1 MRLSLDQIKAGW
13 NEVEAGGAT
22 PPASS
27 IPKEYRHYVPLTE
40 AAHAFVRWAQSPQD
54 RVYLGIEPL
63 DAEMRGIAPGELAM
77 MLGYSHGGKT
87 LVLLH
92 ALRNN
97 RDKKIA
103 LFIPDEPK
111 TLVLTK
117 LTCMHHNIDARQL
130 EMRVAND
137 DKEAIDLL
145 RQTAEEDFP
154 NLAVFDQ
161 PLVPA
166 DMERAYNEVCDVW
179 GDKPDLAVVDYLEL
193 VEAGEQVPEKAG
205 FLKGFGRRHDIPMLV
220 LHQTSRTSG
229 ADGRKLTI
237 SSGAYGGEQQATSI
251 IGVRRK
257 KMEIGAEI
265 QDLRER
271 LDRNHTEKAQE
282 RLEMLMYDQKVHEYT
297 ITLSLLKNKRPA
309 GMLVDDVDFEIDVK
323 TGRLWELKN
332 GELPDQY
339 LRSAQWSQAELPS
352 AQPF

>member
-1 MRLSLDQIKAGW
+1 MRLSLDQIQAGW
-13 NEVEAGGAT
+13 DSVEAGGAT
-22 PPASS
+22 PPAFTV
-27 IPKEYRHYVPLTE
+27 PKEYRHYVPLTE
-40 AAHAFVRWAQSPQD
+40 AAHSFVRWAQSPED
-54 RVYLGIEPL
+54 RVYLGIEPI
-63 DAEMRGIAPGELAM
+63 DNEMRGIAPGEMSM

-130 EMRVAND
+130 EQRVAED
-137 DKEAIDLL
+137 DKTAIDLL

-166 DMERAYNEVCDVW
+166 DMERAYGEVCDVW
-179 GDKPDLAVVDYLEL
+179 GDKPDLVVVDYLEL
-193 VEAGEQVPEKAG
+193 VEAGEMVPEKAG
-205 FLKGFGRRHDIPMLV
+205 YLKGFGRRHDVPLLV
-220 LHQTSRTSG
+220 LHQTSRSSG
-229 ADGRKLTI
+229 AEGRKLTM

-257 KMEIGAEI
+257 KYEIMAEI
-265 QDLRER
+265 QELRER
-271 LDRNHTEKAQE
+271 LDKNHNERYQE
-282 RLEMLMYDQKVHEYT
+282 RLESLVYDLRVHEYT
-297 ITLSLLKNKRPA
+297 ITMSLLKNKRPA
-309 GMLVDDVDFEIDVK
+309 GMLVDDVDFELDVR

-339 LRSAQWSQAELPS
+339 IRGAQWTQQEL
-352 AQPF
+352 

>member
-1 MRLSLDQIKAGW
+1 MRLSLEQIQAGW
-13 NEVEAGGAT
+13 DSVEAGGAT
-22 PPASS
+22 PPAFT

-40 AAHAFVRWAQSPQD
+40 AAHSFVRWAQSPED
-54 RVYLGIEPL
+54 RVYLGIEPI
-63 DAEMRGIAPGELAM
+63 DNEMRGIAPGEMSM

-130 EMRVAND
+130 EQRVAED
-137 DKEAIDLL
+137 DKTAIDLL

-166 DMERAYNEVCDVW
+166 DMERAYGEVCDVW
-179 GDKPDLAVVDYLEL
+179 GDKPDLVVVDYLEL
-193 VEAGEQVPEKAG
+193 VEAGEMVPEKAG
-205 FLKGFGRRHDIPMLV
+205 YLKGFGRRHDVPLLV
-220 LHQTSRTSG
+220 LHQTSRSSG
-229 ADGRKLTI
+229 AEGRKLTM

-257 KMEIGAEI
+257 KYEIMAEI
-265 QDLRER
+265 QELRER
-271 LDRNHTEKAQE
+271 LDKNHNERYQE
-282 RLEMLMYDQKVHEYT
+282 RLESLVYDLRVHEYT
-297 ITLSLLKNKRPA
+297 ITMSLLKNKRPA
-309 GMLVDDVDFEIDVK
+309 GMLVDDVDFELDVR

-339 LRSAQWSQAELPS
+339 IRGAQWTQQEL
-352 AQPF
+352 

>member
-1 MRLSLDQIKAGW
+1 MRLSLEQLQAGW
-13 NEVEAGGAT
+13 NEVETGAT
-22 PPASS
+22 APVSS
-27 IPKEYRHYVPLTE
+27 IHREYRHYVPLSE
-40 AAHAFVRWAQSPQD
+40 AAHSYVRWAQNPD
-54 RVYLGIEPL
+54 ERVYLGIEPI
-63 DAEMRGIAPGELAM
+63 DNEMRGIAPGELSM

-117 LTCMHHNIDARQL
+117 LTCMHHNIDARLL
-130 EMRVAND
+130 EQRVAED
-137 DKEAIDLL
+137 DTQAIDLL

-161 PLVPA
+161 PLLPA
-166 DMERAYNEVCDVW
+166 DMERAYGEVCDVW
-179 GDKPDLAVVDYLEL
+179 NSKPDLVVVDYLEL

-257 KMEIGAEI
+257 KYEIAAEI
-265 QDLRER
+265 QELREK
-271 LDRNHTEKAQE
+271 LDRNHSEKAQE
-282 RLEMLMYDQKVHEYT
+282 RLEMLMYDSRIHEYT
-297 ITLSLLKNKRPA
+297 ISLSLLKNKRP
-309 GMLVDDVDFEIDVK
+309 GGTLVDDVDFELDTK
-323 TGRLWELKN
+323 TGRLWELKD

-339 LRSAQWSQAELPS
+339 LRHASWTKQELL
-352 AQPF
+352 

>member
-1 MRLSLDQIKAGW
+1 LRLSLEQIQAGW
-13 NEVEAGGAT
+13 DSVEAGGAT
-22 PPASS
+22 PPAFTV
-27 IPKEYRHYVPLTE
+27 PKEYRHYVPLTE
-40 AAHAFVRWAQSPQD
+40 AAHSFVRWAQSPED
-54 RVYLGIEPL
+54 RVYLGIEPI
-63 DAEMRGIAPGELAM
+63 DNEMRGIAPGEMSM

-130 EMRVAND
+130 EQRVAED
-137 DKEAIDLL
+137 DKTAIDLL

-166 DMERAYNEVCDVW
+166 DMERAYGEVCDVW
-179 GDKPDLAVVDYLEL
+179 GDKPDLVVVDYLEL
-193 VEAGEQVPEKAG
+193 VEAGEMVPEKAG
-205 FLKGFGRRHDIPMLV
+205 YLKGFGRRHDVPLLV
-220 LHQTSRTSG
+220 LHQTSRSSG
-229 ADGRKLTI
+229 AEGRKLTM

-257 KMEIGAEI
+257 KYEIMAEI
-265 QDLRER
+265 QELRER
-271 LDRNHTEKAQE
+271 LDKNHNERYQE
-282 RLEMLMYDQKVHEYT
+282 RLESLVYDLRVHEYT
-297 ITLSLLKNKRPA
+297 ITMSLLKNKRPA
-309 GMLVDDVDFEIDVK
+309 GMLVDDVDFELDVR

-339 LRSAQWSQAELPS
+339 IRGAQWTQQEL
-352 AQPF
+352 

>member
-1 MRLSLDQIKAGW
+1 MRLTLDQIQAGW
-13 NEVEAGGAT
+13 DNVGVVEESTA
-22 PPASS
+22 PSS
-27 IPKEYRHYVPLTE
+27 IPREYKHYVPLTE
-40 AAHAFVRWAQSPQD
+40 AAHSFVRWAQSAED
-54 RVYLGIEPL
+54 RVYLGIEPI
-63 DAEMRGIAPGELAM
+63 DNEMRGIAPGEMAM

-97 RDKKIA
+97 RNKKVA

-130 EMRVAND
+130 EQRVAED
-137 DKEAIDLL
+137 DKTAIDLL

-161 PLVPA
+161 PLVPS

-179 GDKPDLAVVDYLEL
+179 GDKPDLVVVDYLEL
-193 VEAGEQVPEKAG
+193 VEAGEMVPEKAG
-205 FLKGFGRRHDIPMLV
+205 FLKGFGRRHDVPLMV
-220 LHQTSRTSG
+220 LHQTSRSSG
-229 ADGRKLTI
+229 AEGRKLTM

-257 KMEIGAEI
+257 KYEISSEI
-265 QDLRER
+265 QDIRER
-271 LDRNHTEKAQE
+271 LERNHNEKLQE
-282 RLEMLMYDQKVHEYT
+282 RLESLLYDQRIHEYT
-297 ITLSLLKNKRPA
+297 VTLSLLKNKRPA
-309 GMLVDDVDFEIDVK
+309 GMLVDDVDFELDIK

-339 LRSAQWSQAELPS
+339 LRGAQWTQPELL
-352 AQPF
+352 

>member
-1 MRLSLDQIKAGW
+1 MRLSLEQIQAGW
-13 NEVEAGGAT
+13 DSVEAGGAT
-22 PPASS
+22 PPAFTV
-27 IPKEYRHYVPLTE
+27 PKEYRHYVPLTE
-40 AAHAFVRWAQSPQD
+40 AAHSFVRWAQSPED
-54 RVYLGIEPL
+54 RVYLGIEPI
-63 DAEMRGIAPGELAM
+63 DNEMRGIAPGEMSM

-130 EMRVAND
+130 EQRVAED
-137 DKEAIDLL
+137 DKTAIDLL

-166 DMERAYNEVCDVW
+166 DMERAYGEVCDVW
-179 GDKPDLAVVDYLEL
+179 GDKPDLVVVDYLEL
-193 VEAGEQVPEKAG
+193 VEAGEMVPEKAG
-205 FLKGFGRRHDIPMLV
+205 YLKGFGRRHDVPLLV
-220 LHQTSRTSG
+220 LHQTSRSSG
-229 ADGRKLTI
+229 AEGRKLTM

-257 KMEIGAEI
+257 KYEIMAEI
-265 QDLRER
+265 QELRER
-271 LDRNHTEKAQE
+271 LDKNHNERYQE
-282 RLEMLMYDQKVHEYT
+282 RLESLVYDLRVHEYT
-297 ITLSLLKNKRPA
+297 ITMSLLKNKRPA
-309 GMLVDDVDFEIDVK
+309 GMLVDDVDFELDVR

-339 LRSAQWSQAELPS
+339 IRGAQWTQQEL
-352 AQPF
+352 

>member
-1 MRLSLDQIKAGW
+1 LRLSLDQIQAGW
-13 NEVEAGGAT
+13 DSVEAGGAT
-22 PPASS
+22 PPAFTV
-27 IPKEYRHYVPLTE
+27 PKEYRHYVPLTE
-40 AAHAFVRWAQSPQD
+40 AAHSFVRWAQSPED
-54 RVYLGIEPL
+54 RVYLGIEPI
-63 DAEMRGIAPGELAM
+63 DNEMRGIAPGEMSM

-130 EMRVAND
+130 EQRVAED
-137 DKEAIDLL
+137 DKTAIDLL

-166 DMERAYNEVCDVW
+166 DMERAYGEVCDVW
-179 GDKPDLAVVDYLEL
+179 GDKPDLVVVDYLEL
-193 VEAGEQVPEKAG
+193 VEAGEMVPEKAG
-205 FLKGFGRRHDIPMLV
+205 YLKGFGRRHDVPLLV
-220 LHQTSRTSG
+220 LHQTSRSSG
-229 ADGRKLTI
+229 AEGRKLTM

-257 KMEIGAEI
+257 KYEIMAEI
-265 QDLRER
+265 QELRER
-271 LDRNHTEKAQE
+271 LDKNHNERYQE
-282 RLEMLMYDQKVHEYT
+282 RLESLVYDLRVHEYT
-297 ITLSLLKNKRPA
+297 ITMSLLKNKRPA
-309 GMLVDDVDFEIDVK
+309 GMLVDDVDFELDVR

-339 LRSAQWSQAELPS
+339 IRGAQWTQQEL
-352 AQPF
+352 

>member
-1 MRLSLDQIKAGW
+1 LRLSLDQIQAGW
-13 NEVEAGGAT
+13 DSVEAGGAT
-22 PPASS
+22 PPAFTV
-27 IPKEYRHYVPLTE
+27 PKEYRHYVPLTE
-40 AAHAFVRWAQSPQD
+40 AAHSFVRWAQSPED
-54 RVYLGIEPL
+54 RVYLGIEPI
-63 DAEMRGIAPGELAM
+63 DNEMRGIAPGEMSM

-130 EMRVAND
+130 EQRVAED
-137 DKEAIDLL
+137 DKTAIDLL
-145 RQTAEEDFP
+145 RQTAEDDFP

-166 DMERAYNEVCDVW
+166 DMERAYGEVCDVW
-179 GDKPDLAVVDYLEL
+179 GDKPDLVVVDYLEL
-193 VEAGEQVPEKAG
+193 VEAGEMVPEKAG
-205 FLKGFGRRHDIPMLV
+205 YLKGFGRRHDVPLLV
-220 LHQTSRTSG
+220 LHQTSRSSG
-229 ADGRKLTI
+229 ADGRKLTM

-257 KMEIGAEI
+257 KYEIMAEI
-265 QDLRER
+265 QELRER
-271 LDRNHTEKAQE
+271 LDKNHNERYQE
-282 RLEMLMYDQKVHEYT
+282 RLESLVYDLRVHEYT
-297 ITLSLLKNKRPA
+297 ITMSLLKNKRPA
-309 GMLVDDVDFEIDVK
+309 GMLVDDVDFELDVR

-339 LRSAQWSQAELPS
+339 IRGAQWTQQEL
-352 AQPF
+352 